1 MAALGAIHLQKFRF
15 FYLKW
20 KLIAN
25 KRIYEGKGHISSSFM
40 TDFVEFGRIDTRG
53 ASGLFIN

>member
-1 MAALGAIHLQKFRF
+1 MILEIIQKFLQK
-15 FYLKW
+15 LK
-20 KLIAN
+20 AN

-53 ASGLFIN
+53 ASGLFINQISNTHG